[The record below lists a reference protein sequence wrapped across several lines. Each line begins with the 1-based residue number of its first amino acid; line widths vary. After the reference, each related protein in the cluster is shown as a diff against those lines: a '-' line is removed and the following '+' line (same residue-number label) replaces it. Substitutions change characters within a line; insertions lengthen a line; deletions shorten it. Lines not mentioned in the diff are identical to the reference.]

1 MKKLILPIAAIAL
14 ILTQGCGSDEPVQE
28 PVEDLTQDTT
38 EVSED
43 THVEEFY
50 QIPAPDEMFAFIKQS
65 GLPYS
70 SAVLNSVDNASN
82 YTEPRSQAL
91 NFGIYSA
98 DLAYTAAFEEYQESI
113 KYFACIRKLGDEV
126 GVSSAFNEGMA
137 KRIQNNL
144 DVADSLVA
152 ITNDSYFGVIEYMEE
167 NERGKDLAL
176 LAAGGWLESVYIV
189 TNTVKEFNKEEPYA
203 SRLADQK
210 LIYDNLLSYM
220 DQYKDDQQVATTI
233 NEFKEIGTVFENLEE
248 IEVKSEAASEGRMV
262 LGAGKTTTK
271 LVMGEEQF
279 NKLKEIVTNL
289 RNSYTG
295 QSS

>member
-1 MKKLILPIAAIAL
+1 MKKLILPIATIAL

-28 PVEDLTQDTT
+28 PVEDMVQDTT
-38 EVSED
+38 EVSEESK
-43 THVEEFY
+43 VEEFY

-65 GLPYS
+65 GLPYNS
-70 SAVLNSVDNASN
+70 SVLNSVENASK

-137 KRIQNNL
+137 NRIQNNL

-152 ITNDSYFGVIEYMEE
+152 ITNDSYFGVIEYMEQ

-189 TNTVKEFNKEEPYA
+189 TNTVKAFNKEEPYA

-220 DQYKDDQQVATTI
+220 DQYKDDQQVSTTI
-233 NEFKEIGTVFENLEE
+233 NELKEIGTVFENLEE